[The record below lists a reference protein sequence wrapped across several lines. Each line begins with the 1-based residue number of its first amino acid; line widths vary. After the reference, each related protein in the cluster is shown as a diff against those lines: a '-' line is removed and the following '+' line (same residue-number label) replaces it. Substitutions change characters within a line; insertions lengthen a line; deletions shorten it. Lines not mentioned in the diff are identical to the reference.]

1 MGSIRLFLAFAV
13 LMSHAG
19 VCDIEVIPGHVAVQT
34 FFIISGFY
42 MALILSQKYKECS
55 ALVFYS
61 NRLLRLFPTYLV
73 MLLVSI
79 VALFVFDM
87 GLFTNAYRVEKA
99 FTQSPFMAV
108 LYSWTNVAIVGQ
120 EILFLLGIN
129 ADNLSFYWDPNGTAS
144 LKGYYFILIPQAW
157 SLSME
162 LYFYLLAP
170 LILRLRIR
178 WVFLLF
184 TLSLCLRLLIIVSK
198 GPEYDLFLRRCFPAE
213 LCLFLLGSL
222 SYFVFTIIRG
232 YKNKYQLGLI
242 SWATVLAV
250 LVFYNEIN
258 EKFSL
263 ALLAFTAFLTM
274 PFIFNI
280 TKDSRFD
287 RFLGNISYPAYI
299 VHFLIVAFFEEY
311 FEDEYS
317 VFLLLLVVFSA
328 SLVVYCAI
336 EAPIDRWRQ
345 GRVRLMK
352 KYKRKCQSI
361 SEGDLQ
367 KRTVSSEMH
376 ESGILCSSS

>member
-42 MALILSQKYKECS
+42 MALILARKYKECS

-79 VALFVFDM
+79 VALFVFDV
-87 GLFTNAYRVEKA
+87 GLFTNTYRVEKA
-99 FTQSPFMAV
+99 FTQSFFMAV
-108 LYSWTNVAIVGQ
+108 LYSWTNLAIVGQ

-129 ADNLSFYWDPNGTAS
+129 ADNLSFYWDPNGMAS

-157 SLSME
+157 SISME

-170 LILRLRIR
+170 LILRLHIR
-178 WVFLLF
+178 WVILLF
-184 TLSLCLRLLIIVSK
+184 TLSLCLRLLISVLK
-198 GPEYDLFLRRCFPAE
+198 GPEYGLFLRRCFPAE

-232 YKNKYQLGLI
+232 HKNKYSLGLF
-242 SWATVLAV
+242 SWATVLV
-250 LVFYNEIN
+250 LLVFYNEIN

-274 PFIFNI
+274 PFIFNL

-287 RFLGNISYPAYI
+287 RFLGNISYPIYI
-299 VHFLIVAFFEEY
+299 VHFLIVAIFEAY

-317 VFLLLLVVFSA
+317 SFLLLLVVFSF
-328 SLVVYCAI
+328 SLIVYCAI
-336 EAPIDRWRQ
+336 DAPIDRWRQ
-345 GRVRLMK
+345 RRVSFLH
-352 KYKRKCQSI
+352 S
-361 SEGDLQ
+361 LQ
-367 KRTVSSEMH
+367 VT
-376 ESGILCSSS
+376 